1 MVEAEDGNN
10 GKLLTELRR
19 DRMAE
24 LVDQRGQMTSDE
36 LARAFDVS
44 PMTIWRDLA
53 SLESAGRL
61 RRVRGGVVRVDRHAD
76 AEPLFV
82 SKQVVNRERKE
93 VIARTAAEHYVDD
106 GDIIFIEAGT
116 TALAMV
122 KYLTRCEHLTVIG
135 NGLGMMNELARLLPG
150 VAVYGCGGMLRPT
163 GLTFVGPQAE
173 EFFRHVNARTC
184 FLSATGLSFPEGL
197 TDVNM
202 LEIQVKRVMAA
213 SASRVVLLLDSTKF
227 GVKSLAKVI
236 ELEPGQTLI
245 TDAGAPA
252 DAVARLAALG
262 LEVQIAK

>member
-1 MVEAEDGNN
+1 MAEAEDGIN

-19 DRMAE
+19 DRIAE
-24 LVDQRGQMTSDE
+24 LVDQRGQVTSDE
-36 LARAFDVS
+36 LAQALDVS
-44 PMTIWRDLA
+44 SMTVWRDLA
-53 SLESAGRL
+53 SLEAAGRL
-61 RRVRGGVVRVDRHAD
+61 RRVRGGAARVDRRAD

-93 VIARTAAEHYVDD
+93 VIARYAAEHYVED
-106 GDIIFIEAGT
+106 GDIIFVEAGT

-122 KYLTRCEHLTVIG
+122 KHLSRCEHLTVIG
-135 NGLGMMNELARLLPG
+135 NGLGIMNELARLLPG
-150 VAVYGCGGMLRPT
+150 VTVYGCGGMLRST

-197 TDVNM
+197 TDVNL
-202 LEIQVKRVMAA
+202 LEIQVKRAMAA
-213 SASRVVLLLDSTKF
+213 SASRVVLLMDSTKF

-236 ELEPGQTLI
+236 DLEAGQVLI
-245 TDAGAPA
+245 TDEGAPA

-262 LEVQIAK
+262 VEVHIAR